1 MSLFETLTADIKTAM
16 KAREKERLST
26 LRMVLSSLKN
36 KRIDKGSELDEAEEL
51 ELLTREA
58 KRRRESID
66 AYTKANRQDLVDKEQ
81 AELVVIGAYLPQQ
94 LSPEEV
100 EAIVAAAV
108 AESGASAKKD
118 IGNVMKLVMPKIQG
132 RFPGKDVRP
141 MVDKHLS

>member
-1 MSLFETLTADIKTAM
+1 MSLLETLNADIKTAM

-36 KRIDKGSELDEAEEL
+36 RRIDKGSDLDDAEEL
-51 ELLTREA
+51 EILTREA

-66 AYTKANRQDLVDKEQ
+66 AYTKAERQDLVDKEQ
-81 AELVVIGAYLPQQ
+81 AELVVIEAYLPQQ

-100 EAIVAAAV
+100 EVIVAEAV
-108 AESGASAKKD
+108 AESGATLKKD
-118 IGNVMKLVMPKIQG
+118 IGAVMKLVMPKIQG

-141 MVDKHLS
+141 MLDKHLS